1 MNTKDAP
8 GGGAE
13 TCHVCKSGYIY
24 EHSMKRCGC
33 TNKDVPDVEEWKVEV
48 RDWWYRVQD
57 DCGGMMHSLPEFRRV
72 EIETIIKQA
81 LTEKDAE
88 VEKALE
94 AKAIEVR
101 EEEANEYNKI
111 IEKEAEK
118 ARASLHAS
126 LVAAVEGKR
135 EPLPAET
142 MTARE
147 AKGYNQA
154 LDDTLTVINSIF
166 KE

>member
-1 MNTKDAP
+1 MTTP
-8 GGGAE
+8 
-13 TCHVCKSGYIY
+13 
-24 EHSMKRCGC
+24 KRS
-33 TNKDVPDVEEWKVEV
+33 NEWTGEKV
-48 RDWWYRVQD
+48 RDTLSFIEKLT
-57 DCGGMMHSLPEFRRV
+57 GKEIV
-72 EIETIIKQA
+72 ELEDAIDIA

-88 VEKALE
+88 MEKALE

-126 LVAAVEGKR
+126 LVAAVEGKI
-135 EPLPAET
+135 
-142 MTARE
+142 
-147 AKGYNQA
+147 KGYVGNDEEVPEIIAYNQGIK
-154 LDDTLTVINSIF
+154 DTLTIINSIF